1 MPKGPKVQEIRK
13 TVCIDKEADNA
24 LEFLRK
30 ATPGGYVLS
39 LRIRQVLIED
49 ARRLGWKPPKPIED
63 MIDY

>member
-1 MPKGPKVQEIRK
+1 MPKGPKIQDIRK

-39 LRIRQVLIED
+39 LRMRQVLISD
-49 ARRLGWKPPKPIED
+49 ARRLGWEPPKEEQD
-63 MIDY
+63 